1 MLKYIMFFGLVGCG
15 PAELKTETSDTS
27 DIIDERNW
35 VTWDECGQ
43 NIGENPCNFVLLD
56 HNGNE
61 VELYDYYGKVI
72 VIDFSTMWCG
82 VCVNIANEGDNLV
95 TKYGAENVVWLTVL
109 IENEYGASPTQEDL
123 QRWVDTFGVSVPVLG
138 GDRNLIDMSAKI
150 GYPIS
155 SWPTLVVINKNMV
168 LKNGLRGWNKT
179 AIETWVSDLL

>member
-72 VIDFSTMWCG
+72 RGTCKSW
-82 VCVNIANEGDNLV
+82 
-95 TKYGAENVVWLTVL
+95 K
-109 IENEYGASPTQEDL
+109 
-123 QRWVDTFGVSVPVLG
+123 
-138 GDRNLIDMSAKI
+138 DRCRSRKR
-150 GYPIS
+150 
-155 SWPTLVVINKNMV
+155 T
-168 LKNGLRGWNKT
+168 LRGLIYLNY
-179 AIETWVSDLL
+179 